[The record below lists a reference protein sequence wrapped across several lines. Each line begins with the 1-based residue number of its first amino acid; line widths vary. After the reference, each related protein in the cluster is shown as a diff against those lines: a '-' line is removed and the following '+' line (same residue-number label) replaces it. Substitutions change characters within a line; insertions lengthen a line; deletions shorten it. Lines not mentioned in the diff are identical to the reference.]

1 MKGLILAGG
10 NGTRLYPI
18 TKAISKQLLPVFD
31 KPMIYFPLSTLMLA
45 GIREIAVVSS
55 PGQIGLLQ
63 NLLGD
68 GRSLG
73 ISLEYIVQKQPLGIP
88 DVYKVAGSFV
98 GDTPSALV
106 LGDNLFFGGNLGKA
120 LGARPTDM
128 SGAHVFAAK
137 VSDPQ
142 NYGVLEISDSGS
154 LVGIEEKP
162 AIPRGNLAIPGLYF
176 FDGTVKARVQTLKAS
191 ERGELEIVDLLKSF
205 LEDKGLTYSLLP
217 RGSVWLD
224 MGTPEGLSEAGD
236 FVRILQRRQK
246 VLVSAVEEVALN
258 MGFISLD
265 EFEVLLDSMPAGEY
279 KTSLSELVN

>member
-10 NGTRLYPI
+10 NGTRLYPL

-31 KPMIYFPLSTLMLA
+31 KPMIYYPLSTLMLA

-55 PGQIGLLQ
+55 PGQIELLR

-68 GRSLG
+68 GSSLG
-73 ISLEYIVQKQPLGIP
+73 ISLEFLVQDQPLGIP
-88 DVYKVAGSFV
+88 DVYRVAGSFV
-98 GDTPSALV
+98 GDSASALI

-120 LGARPTDM
+120 LSSRPAELI
-128 SGAHVFAAK
+128 GAHVFAAK

-142 NYGVLEISDSGS
+142 NYGVLELSEEGS
-154 LVGIEEKP
+154 LVGLEEKP
-162 AIPRGNLAIPGLYF
+162 VSPKGNLAIPGLYF
-176 FDGTVKARVQTLKAS
+176 FDGSVSSRVKTLS
-191 ERGELEIVDLLKSF
+191 PSNRGELEIVDLLKCFHDEGS
-205 LEDKGLTYSLLP
+205 LTYSLMP

-246 VLVSAVEEVALN
+246 VLVAAVEEVALN
-258 MGFISLD
+258 MGFVSES
-265 EFEVLLDSMPAGEY
+265 EFRARLESMPMGSY
-279 KTSLSELVN
+279 RSSLTELIA